1 MRGLGHVCVL
11 LLNDSMQSRMKRDSM
26 ILAADDDRT
35 RQRCVGALQTLSNL
49 DLGIVVPMSI
59 MELHMPATREL
70 FATKNESV
78 LGGLMAALGSA
89 PVFVEG
95 VDDADVYLQ
104 QLQSVMTSETVA
116 AIRFY
121 RNIEF
126 AIEICEDTPSRGG
139 GMACDEAV
147 VKSLRVILASQPH
160 PAPHFALVSAL
171 ASARLAVPR
180 LQEALDA
187 GKARR
192 VGQQVAELRAVR

>member
-1 MRGLGHVCVL
+1 MRGLGHVCAL

-104 QLQSVMTSETVA
+104 QLQSAMASETVA

-126 AIEICEDTPSRGG
+126 AIEICEDTSLRAD
-139 GMACDEAV
+139 GMVYDEA
-147 VKSLRVILASQPH
+147 VKSLRVILASQPN
-160 PAPHFALVSAL
+160 PAPHVALVSAL
-171 ASARLAVPR
+171 ASARLAVPH